1 MLHLKRQT
9 KCARN
14 EKKTIDSYVVLIQN
28 KEEKTSFVLSLGFDA
43 NQSFK
48 AVLFVTLQSS
58 TKNVNE
64 VEKELFVEIL

>member
-1 MLHLKRQT
+1 MQET
-9 KCARN
+9 
-14 EKKTIDSYVVLIQN
+14 EKKMDSYVVLIQN
-28 KEEKTSFVLSLGFDA
+28 KGETISFVLSLGFDA